1 MLNLRVRKPDEIIG
15 EQYMQRWHL
24 RRKLGGWNLY
34 LHRYDGSDDDRAL
47 HDHPWKSVSILL
59 WGSLHEIA
67 KKKSY
72 RLWWF
77 LPKYRNAEYAHRI
90 ILKSRYA
97 YTLFFTF
104 KKEREW
110 GFHCPQGWK
119 HWKDFTSADGQQTGA
134 GCGEETS
141 ALK

>member
-1 MLNLRVRKPDEIIG
+1 MLNLRIRKPDEIIG
-15 EQYMQRWHL
+15 DEYMQRWHL
-24 RRKLGGWNLY
+24 RRKHGGWNVY
-34 LHRYDGSDDDRAL
+34 LHRYAGSDDDRAL
-47 HDHPWKSVSILL
+47 HDHPWKSVSILV
-59 WGSLHEIA
+59 WGNLHEVA
-67 KKKSY
+67 KHKTY

-90 ILKSRYA
+90 ILKSRFA

-119 HWKDFTSADGQQTGA
+119 HWKDFTSADGQKTGA
-134 GCGEETS
+134 GCGEE
-141 ALK
+141 